1 MSVDI
6 GRPFQMSLNPEN
18 MEELAEFLDGLV
30 LANKEHSGP
39 RDMDN
44 WPKRRTLFLSS
55 IGLSTSDIF
64 IQMEAPHI
72 FGKPKVLVS
81 VVGIEAKASLKPDLQ
96 GMLDKLLCFVL
107 ELILRRKH
115 CGCMCFTATRQK
127 KLLLIRRRKLKIVCN
142 RLGKVNGVF

>member
-44 WPKRRTLFLSS
+44 SPKRRALFLSS

-64 IQMEAPHI
+64 IQMEASHI
-72 FGKPKVLVS
+72 LGKPKVLVS

-96 GMLDKLLCFVL
+96 GMLDKLLFFVL
-107 ELILRRKH
+107 ESILRGNIVAVCVSLPRVKN
-115 CGCMCFTATRQK
+115 

>member
-44 WPKRRTLFLSS
+44 SPKRRALFLSS

-64 IQMEAPHI
+64 IQMEASHI
-72 FGKPKVLVS
+72 LGKPKVLVS
-81 VVGIEAKASLKPDLQ
+81 VTGIEAKASLKPDLQ
-96 GMLDKLLCFVL
+96 GMLDKLLFFVL
-107 ELILRRKH
+107 ESILRGNIVAVYVSLPRVKN
-115 CGCMCFTATRQK
+115 

>member
-30 LANKEHSGP
+30 LANKERSGP

-44 WPKRRTLFLSS
+44 SPKRRTLFLSS

-64 IQMEAPHI
+64 IQMEATHI
-72 FGKPKVLVS
+72 FCKPKVLVS

-107 ELILRRKH
+107 ELILRRKN
-115 CGCMCFTATRQK
+115 CGCMCFISTRQK
-127 KLLLIRRRKLKIVCN
+127 QITFNSSQKTKNSL
-142 RLGKVNGVF
+142 

>member
-44 WPKRRTLFLSS
+44 WPKRRALFLSS
-55 IGLSTSDIF
+55 VGLSTSDIF
-64 IQMEAPHI
+64 IQMEASHI
-72 FGKPKVLVS
+72 LGKPKVLVS

-107 ELILRRKH
+107 ELILRGNIVAVCVSLPRVKN
-115 CGCMCFTATRQK
+115 

>member
-30 LANKEHSGP
+30 LANKERSGP

-44 WPKRRTLFLSS
+44 SPQRRTLFLSS

-64 IQMEAPHI
+64 IQMEASHI

-115 CGCMCFTATRQK
+115 CGCMCFIATRQK
-127 KLLLIRRRKLKIVCN
+127 QITFNSSQKTKNSL
-142 RLGKVNGVF
+142 

>member
-44 WPKRRTLFLSS
+44 SPKRRALFLSS

-64 IQMEAPHI
+64 IQMEASHI
-72 FGKPKVLVS
+72 LGKPKVLVS

-96 GMLDKLLCFVL
+96 GMLDKLLFFAL
-107 ELILRRKH
+107 ESILRGNIVAVCVSLPRVKN
-115 CGCMCFTATRQK
+115 

>member
-30 LANKEHSGP
+30 LANKERSGP

-44 WPKRRTLFLSS
+44 SPKRRTLFLSS

-64 IQMEAPHI
+64 IQMEASHI
-72 FGKPKVLVS
+72 LGKPKVLVS

-107 ELILRRKH
+107 ELILRRKN

>member
-30 LANKEHSGP
+30 LANKERSGP

-44 WPKRRTLFLSS
+44 SPKRRTLFLSS

-64 IQMEAPHI
+64 IQMEASHI
-72 FGKPKVLVS
+72 LGKPKVLVS

-107 ELILRRKH
+107 ELILRRKN
-115 CGCMCFTATRQK
+115 CGCMCFIFTRQK
-127 KLLLIRRRKLKIVCN
+127 QITFNSSQKTKNSL
-142 RLGKVNGVF
+142 

>member
-1 MSVDI
+1 
-6 GRPFQMSLNPEN
+6 MSLNPEN

-44 WPKRRTLFLSS
+44 SPKRRALFLSS

-64 IQMEAPHI
+64 IQMEASHI
-72 FGKPKVLVS
+72 LGKPKVLVS

-107 ELILRRKH
+107 ESILRGNIVAVCVSLPRVKN
-115 CGCMCFTATRQK
+115 

>member
-44 WPKRRTLFLSS
+44 SPKRRALFLSS

-64 IQMEAPHI
+64 IQMEASHI
-72 FGKPKVLVS
+72 LGKPKVLVS

-96 GMLDKLLCFVL
+96 GMLEKLLFFVL
-107 ELILRRKH
+107 ESILRGNIVAVCVSLPRVKN
-115 CGCMCFTATRQK
+115 